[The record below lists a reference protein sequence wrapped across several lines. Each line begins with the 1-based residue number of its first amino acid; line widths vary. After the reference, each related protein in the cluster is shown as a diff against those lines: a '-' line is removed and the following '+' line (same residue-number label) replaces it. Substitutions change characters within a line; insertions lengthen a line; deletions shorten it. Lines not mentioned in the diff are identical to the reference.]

1 VKTLQSR
8 YNRDLTTL
16 TIFAALGFSL
26 TCCILMFIILRQQ
39 KLIAEMA

>member
-1 VKTLQSR
+1 VKILQER

-16 TIFAALGFSL
+16 SIFVALGAFS
-26 TCCILMFIILRQQ
+26 TCCLLVLIILRQQ